1 MLIGLIDKSLAIYG
15 HHAPP
20 ALQLK
25 KWRAGETVWDGFMRV
40 GRPCLEFSCKEVK
53 VAWANCRR
61 YFSELLRSWRFCSS
75 LSTAF
80 SPPSQMETV
89 APLASVNGVHNCSAW
104 LRGFLVCKQ
113 LSKIMTF
120 ILSRFFRSFIST
132 STNSPKSLSYN
143 AATKQCPVHVCQ
155 MYLPLSLSWSIFQWL
170 LSLSWLRWIQ
180 PRQRFCPEQSEFTVI
195 LGAFYRLQE
204 EMIKHTKVESML
216 DRSQIFTTAA
226 KSKLQIGIRGIIWKN
241 ACRKSKQHFILM
253 ACWTIE

>member
-1 MLIGLIDKSLAIYG
+1 MDTTLLPRSSWKNGGLAKQFGNDLREWEGAVWSFLVRKLKSLGLI
-15 HHAPP
+15 
-20 ALQLK
+20 
-25 KWRAGETVWDGFMRV
+25 VDGIP
-40 GRPCLEFSCKEVK
+40 G
-53 VAWANCRR
+53 
-61 YFSELLRSWRFCSS
+61 RFCSS
-75 LSTAF
+75 LSTAC
-80 SPPSQMETV
+80 SPPSQIETV
-89 APLASVNGVHNCSAW
+89 APLVSVNGVHNCSAW

-155 MYLPLSLSWSIFQWL
+155 MYLPLSLSCSIFQWL

-204 EMIKHTKVESML
+204 EMIKHTKV
-216 DRSQIFTTAA
+216 DRSQIFTTAV
-226 KSKLQIGIRGIIWKN
+226 KSKLQIGIRGIIWNN

-253 ACWTIE
+253 AC

>member
-1 MLIGLIDKSLAIYG
+1 MDTTLLPRSSWKNGELAKQFGNDLREWEGAVWSFLVRKLKSLGLI
-15 HHAPP
+15 
-20 ALQLK
+20 
-25 KWRAGETVWDGFMRV
+25 VDGIP
-40 GRPCLEFSCKEVK
+40 G
-53 VAWANCRR
+53 
-61 YFSELLRSWRFCSS
+61 RFCSS
-75 LSTAF
+75 LSTAC
-80 SPPSQMETV
+80 SPPSQIETV
-89 APLASVNGVHNCSAW
+89 APLVSVNGVHNCSAW

-113 LSKIMTF
+113 LSKPWLLF
-120 ILSRFFRSFIST
+120 YLRFPGLLFRRRRT
-132 STNSPKSLSYN
+132 LTTPYHNP
-143 AATKQCPVHVCQ
+143 ATKQCPVHVCQ

-253 ACWTIE
+253 ACWTTE

>member
-1 MLIGLIDKSLAIYG
+1 MLIGLINKSLAIYG

-25 KWRAGETVWDGFMRV
+25 KWRAGETVWDGFMRM

-61 YFSELLRSWRFCSS
+61 YFSELLRSSRFCSS

-89 APLASVNGVHNCSAW
+89 APLVSVNGVHNCSAW

-113 LSKIMTF
+113 LSKPWLLF
-120 ILSRFFRSFIST
+120 YLRFPGLLFRRRRT
-132 STNSPKSLSYN
+132 LTTPYHNP
-143 AATKQCPVHVCQ
+143 ATKQCPVHVCQ

-216 DRSQIFTTAA
+216 DRSQIFTTAV

>member
-1 MLIGLIDKSLAIYG
+1 MLIGLINKSLAIYG

-40 GRPCLEFSCKEVK
+40 GGPCLEFSCKEVK

-61 YFSELLRSWRFCSS
+61 YFSELLRSSRSMVYTTAQRDYAVFWCASS
-75 LSTAF
+75 FPKPWLLFYLGFPGLLFRRRRTLTT
-80 SPPSQMETV
+80 PH
-89 APLASVNGVHNCSAW
+89 HN
-104 LRGFLVCKQ
+104 
-113 LSKIMTF
+113 
-120 ILSRFFRSFIST
+120 
-132 STNSPKSLSYN
+132 P
-143 AATKQCPVHVCQ
+143 ATKQCPVHVCQ

-204 EMIKHTKVESML
+204 EMIKHTKVESIL
-216 DRSQIFTTAA
+216 DRSQIFTTAV

>member
-1 MLIGLIDKSLAIYG
+1 MAGRRNSLGRIYESG
-15 HHAPP
+15 K
-20 ALQLK
+20 ALSGVRK
-25 KWRAGETVWDGFMRV
+25 E
-40 GRPCLEFSCKEVK
+40 GRKEVK

-89 APLASVNGVHNCSAW
+89 APLVSVNGVHNCSAW

-113 LSKIMTF
+113 LSKPWLLF
-120 ILSRFFRSFIST
+120 YLRFPGLLFRRRRT
-132 STNSPKSLSYN
+132 LTTPYHNP
-143 AATKQCPVHVCQ
+143 ATKQCPVHVCQ

>member
-1 MLIGLIDKSLAIYG
+1 MLIGLINKSLAIYG

-25 KWRAGETVWDGFMRV
+25 KWRAGETVWDGLTRV
-40 GRPCLEFSCKEVK
+40 GRPCLELTCKEVK

-61 YFSELLRSWRFCSS
+61 YSSELLRSSRFCSS
-75 LSTAF
+75 LPTAF
-80 SPPSQMETV
+80 SRPSQMETV
-89 APLASVNGVHNCSAW
+89 APLVSGNSAHNCSAW
-104 LRGFLVCKQ
+104 IRRFLVCKQ

-180 PRQRFCPEQSEFTVI
+180 PRQRFCPEKSKFTVI
-195 LGAFYRLQE
+195 LQTARGNDKIRKGCMHAWSIKWYTFANIHNCCQIETAKRNQRNRMEQRL
-204 EMIKHTKVESML
+204 
-216 DRSQIFTTAA
+216 
-226 KSKLQIGIRGIIWKN
+226 
-241 ACRKSKQHFILM
+241 
-253 ACWTIE
+253 